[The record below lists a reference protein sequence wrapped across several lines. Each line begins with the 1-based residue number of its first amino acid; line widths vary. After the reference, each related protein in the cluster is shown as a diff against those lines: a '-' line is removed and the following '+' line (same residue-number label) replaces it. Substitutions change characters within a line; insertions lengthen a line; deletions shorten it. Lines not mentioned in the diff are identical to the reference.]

1 MTRTQRVGGW
11 ALLAYGGLSVG
22 AAALAVSA
30 VSLGLEDGDNPAVGL
45 RFFRDHGDVYVL
57 SGITLF
63 FMAVSL
69 AVAVLSLDDLLAE
82 RAHRLARRSVTTSGL
97 FASAFLAVA
106 GIFQISA
113 PGPVLR
119 IAEFGA
125 TDGRA
130 AYLVVQQAGTQVALA
145 GGLLTAGIWV
155 VGTCVLGGRQRLIPP
170 ALAWLGLIPGFRV
183 VAGLFGPLLDDASD
197 ASSAVWVVY
206 MLAVVGTSVWFLL
219 AGGWLVVRSRDARS
233 EPASV

>member
-11 ALLAYGGLSVG
+11 ALLAYGALSVG
-22 AAALAVSA
+22 ATALIGVA
-30 VSLGLEDGDNPAVGL
+30 VSLGLEDGDDPADGL

-69 AVAVLSLDDLLAE
+69 TVAVLGLDDVLAD
-82 RAHRLARRSVTTSGL
+82 RANRLARRSVTTSGL

-119 IAEFGA
+119 IAEFGEA
-125 TDGRA
+125 DGRA
-130 AYLVVQQAGTQVALA
+130 AYLVVQLAGTQVALA
-145 GGLLTAGIWV
+145 GGLFTVGIWV
-155 VGTCVLGGRQRLIPP
+155 VGMCVLGGRQRLIPLP
-170 ALAWLGLIPGFRV
+170 LAWLGVIPGFRV
-183 VAGLFGPLLDDASD
+183 VAGLFGPLLDNL
-197 ASSAVWVVY
+197 SSVVWVVY

-219 AGGWLVVRSRDARS
+219 AGGWLVVRSRTARS
-233 EPASV
+233 EVAAS